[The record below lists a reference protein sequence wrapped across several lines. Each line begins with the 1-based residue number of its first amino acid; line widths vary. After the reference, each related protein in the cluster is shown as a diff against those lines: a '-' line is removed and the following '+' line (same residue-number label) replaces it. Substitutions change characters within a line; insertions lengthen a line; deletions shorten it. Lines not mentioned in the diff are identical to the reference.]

1 MTEYEKN
8 IYLFSMSGSWLRQST
23 SISEIK
29 TNDGRD
35 DCISL
40 AQCVHSDVHKMGIP
54 SMLDL
59 KEEVTLGWK

>member
-1 MTEYEKN
+1 
-8 IYLFSMSGSWLRQST
+8 MSGSWLRQPT

-40 AQCVHSDVHKMGIP
+40 AQIVCSFRHS
-54 SMLDL
+54 
-59 KEEVTLGWK
+59 

>member
-1 MTEYEKN
+1 
-8 IYLFSMSGSWLRQST
+8 MSGSWLRQHT

-40 AQCVHSDVHKMGIP
+40 AQKYVHSDIHKMGIP
-54 SMLDL
+54 SMLGL
-59 KEEVTLGWK
+59 KEEVTLGWKQYSCCHKTM

>member
-1 MTEYEKN
+1 
-8 IYLFSMSGSWLRQST
+8 MSGSWLRQST